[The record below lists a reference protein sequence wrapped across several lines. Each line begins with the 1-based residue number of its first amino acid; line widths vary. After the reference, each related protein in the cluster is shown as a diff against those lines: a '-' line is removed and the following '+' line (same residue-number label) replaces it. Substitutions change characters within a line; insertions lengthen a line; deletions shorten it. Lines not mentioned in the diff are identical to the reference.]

1 MENEKTTSIPITP
14 GPLDSRTTESPSPS
28 PSPDYSKILEALE
41 DVKAVVG
48 DVSSTIINRFA
59 AFYNDNY
66 TGGLN
71 PPDYIIWRNSDSD
84 YYMLVLT
91 DSTYS
96 NGQVIG
102 SADLVNYHIYSGY
115 NTMPSI
121 SVTTVSNRYID
132 IPSSGS
138 QGSAYVY
145 SSLQGYLPAPSIDTN
160 ARFMVVFSVS
170 FLILFLVCVI
180 AIFIKGVF
188 FSHEK

>member
-1 MENEKTTSIPITP
+1 MDEKTTPIPSNSP
-14 GPLDSRTTESPSPS
+14 VPLDSRVTESPAPS
-28 PSPDYSKILEALE
+28 AASDFSQILEALE

-102 SADLVNYHIYSGY
+102 NADLVNYHLYTGY